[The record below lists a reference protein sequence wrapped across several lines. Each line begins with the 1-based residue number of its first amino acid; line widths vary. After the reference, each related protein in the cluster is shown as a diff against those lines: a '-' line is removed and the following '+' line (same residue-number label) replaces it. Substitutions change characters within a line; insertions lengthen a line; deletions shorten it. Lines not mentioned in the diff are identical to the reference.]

1 VGRTLSLATCGYLE
15 GEVRLGDR
23 AVAVRRVD
31 GDGNGLF
38 ADPPDHLW
46 IDLRGDGRW
55 DPLEDQYLFRPVLSL
70 GPARYAVSSDGLGR
84 RLAFRKLEGTG
95 EVRLALRPAPLAG
108 CVEELTV
115 TLLSRDGSAF
125 SLRGRDARATLPV
138 GDYRLS
144 VLTLTLKDPRG
155 GRPWSFVFS
164 DQGGR
169 LPHRWHKL
177 AKGGRLVLDP
187 VGKLELL
194 AVLDKEDGRC
204 RPGQELTVWPQ
215 LFTGDGLLIARA
227 DRGFTDPAGR
237 PGGCEAEVVLASA
250 EGKPLSTAASGFH

>member
-15 GEVRLGDR
+15 GEVRLGDCS
-23 AVAVRRVD
+23 VAVRRVD

-38 ADPPDHLW
+38 ADPQDRLW

-55 DPLEDQYLFRPVLSL
+55 DPLEDQFLFRPVLSL

-95 EVRLALRPAPLAG
+95 AVRLALQPPALAER
-108 CVEELTV
+108 VEELTV
-115 TLLSRDGSAF
+115 TLMGRDGSVF

-155 GRPWSFVFS
+155 GPPWSFVFS

-169 LPHRWHKL
+169 RPHRWHKL

-194 AVLDKEDGRC
+194 AELDKEDGRC
-204 RPGQELTVWPQ
+204 RAGQELAVRPA
-215 LFTGDGLLIARA
+215 LYTGDGLLIATA
-227 DRGFTDPAGR
+227 DRGSTDPGGR
-237 PGGCEAEVVLASA
+237 PGGCAAEVVLASA
-250 EGKPLSTAASGFH
+250 EGKPLSTGASGFL